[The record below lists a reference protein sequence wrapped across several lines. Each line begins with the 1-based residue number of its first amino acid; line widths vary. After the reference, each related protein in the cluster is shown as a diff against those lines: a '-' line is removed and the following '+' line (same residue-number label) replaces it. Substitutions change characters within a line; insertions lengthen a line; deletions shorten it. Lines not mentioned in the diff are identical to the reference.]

1 MQVSEIF
8 SNIRN
13 QLTLIKR
20 KQNDAN
26 DHDDKNHHS
35 NHDGKKKK
43 ISRIFFEVSN
53 SNELDFNKLK
63 NDYQF
68 FLNEMVNIKQK

>member
-1 MQVSEIF
+1 MMLMIMM
-8 SNIRN
+8 IRTII
-13 QLTLIKR
+13 QIMMVKKR
-20 KQNDAN
+20 KFLEY
-26 DHDDKNHHS
+26 
-35 NHDGKKKK
+35 
-43 ISRIFFEVSN
+43 FFEVSN